1 MRSRGADL
9 SYIVRESPTCLFY
22 FKLKLKTLFV
32 PDSAE
37 KKMCKGEKNHSLQGE
52 TEGAVLERLEGA
64 IENSGMLAWLHA
76 LPSTLTNKGGFFVG
90 AQSSVHLIHCSFLLS
105 LNLTSPG
112 YHV

>member
-1 MRSRGADL
+1 MLSNKKGKVKWNKVRSRGDDL
-9 SYIVRESPTCLFY
+9 SCIFRESPTCLFY

-64 IENSGMLAWLHA
+64 IENSGTLAWLHA
-76 LPSTLTNKGGFFVG
+76 LPSTLTNKV
-90 AQSSVHLIHCSFLLS
+90 ASLLVLSLLS
-105 LNLTSPG
+105 I
-112 YHV
+112 